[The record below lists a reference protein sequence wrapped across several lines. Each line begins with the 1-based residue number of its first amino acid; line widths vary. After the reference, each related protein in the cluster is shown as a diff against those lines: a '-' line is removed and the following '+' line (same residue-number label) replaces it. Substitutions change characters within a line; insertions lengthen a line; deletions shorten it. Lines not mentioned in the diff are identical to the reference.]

1 MNKNKGYSI
10 KLKLIAL
17 LFMIMIFSN
26 IAIIMIYGMIIHLG
40 VINPQRF
47 NPIITATVLLGT
59 SIIISLFVTPVF
71 SSNISRITKEIIK
84 ALNDVAK
91 GDFSVQL
98 DEHYFSSTKIN
109 EVIINFNKMVRELNS
124 IETLKTDFISNFS
137 HEFKTPIVSM
147 IGFAKLLKD
156 PSTTKEEKDEYINI
170 IINESNR
177 LSNLANN
184 VLLLSKLKSED
195 KGYAKESTFPI
206 DEQIRQSLLL
216 FVKEWEE
223 KNININIDVE
233 EIKFTGN
240 EELIRQVWINL
251 INNAIKF
258 TNVNGTIEI
267 LGKKVDN
274 KYVVKIIDD
283 GIGIEKEKI
292 EHIYDKFYQADTSHS
307 TLGNGLGL
315 AIVLE
320 IIKLYNGTIEV
331 SSKVNKGTT
340 FIVTLP
346 LKEN

>member
-17 LFMIMIFSN
+17 LFMIMVFSN

-40 VINPQRF
+40 VISPQRF

-98 DEHYFSSTKIN
+98 DEHYFSSPKIN

-223 KNININIDVE
+223 KNINFNIDVE

-331 SSKVNKGTT
+331 SSEVNKGTT